1 MNLVLAETF
10 ITFFGLPI
18 DFTAIVHFGW
28 KMGKSLCVLTGFILS
43 TSGTENCKDRK
54 IAKFNLHFH
63 LYGHFYNMQIGKI
76 LALADFAA

>member
-1 MNLVLAETF
+1 MTETKYTGVL
-10 ITFFGLPI
+10 ITLIQFLEPIVFF
-18 DFTAIVHFGW
+18 
-28 KMGKSLCVLTGFILS
+28 
-43 TSGTENCKDRK
+43 SGTENCKDRK